1 MGNKVKMSSQ
11 SEVRQITFQY
21 QFSALL
27 LLLGNAHSVS
37 KWAQRRRES
46 GNVPHLPFLA
56 ELLVMVVCVAE
67 GRKGV
72 RADYSVGKTTTKR
85 RICECSGEC
94 GGSPDKERQ
103 HPYHLLVT
111 HASRRACVRACN
123 STKFVSNAMLGDW
136 VWVTVTSAS
145 GSRRTLFILH
155 SYLK

>member
-11 SEVRQITFQY
+11 SKVRQITFQY

-111 HASRRACVRACN
+111 HASRRACVRATRQN
-123 STKFVSNAMLGDW
+123 LWAMLGDW
-136 VWVTVTSAS
+136 VWVTVTS